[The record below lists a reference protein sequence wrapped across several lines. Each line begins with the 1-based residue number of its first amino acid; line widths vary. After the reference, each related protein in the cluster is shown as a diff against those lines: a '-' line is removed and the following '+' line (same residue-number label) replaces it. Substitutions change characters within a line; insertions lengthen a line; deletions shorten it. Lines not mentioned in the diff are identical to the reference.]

1 MSGGGMGGGGKN
13 FGIGGAGMGGNT
25 ASTYGLSGG
34 SYQNQQSSTMLNR
47 RSSTSGE
54 DINLLKQKI

>member
-1 MSGGGMGGGGKN
+1 MGGGGKN

-54 DINLLKQKI
+54 DVNLLKQKI